1 MLTRSI
7 SVSCADE
14 SLGFGDDRDFAGP
27 RPLTRGLAPP
37 PRETSEPPNEMST
50 THAVVR
56 ARGCG
61 AGGAQPVFK
70 LLGEQPLAAN
80 IGQRFI
86 ENSVTARHQLL
97 HSNGIVGPAM
107 RLLQKGADHMCLHK
121 GQRRCACANIY
132 LPDHHYSYNH
142 LAFCLAHI

>member
-37 PRETSEPPNEMST
+37 PRETSEPSNEMST

-61 AGGAQPVFK
+61 AGGAQPV
-70 LLGEQPLAAN
+70 GAV
-80 IGQRFI
+80 G
-86 ENSVTARHQLL
+86 
-97 HSNGIVGPAM
+97 VGPVFRSLNKPFFLKCKCL
-107 RLLQKGADHMCLHK
+107 RLKDNLEHGLNLRVIARTTRF
-121 GQRRCACANIY
+121 GFPVFATNYA
-132 LPDHHYSYNH
+132 
-142 LAFCLAHI
+142 